1 MNTIKTTLLAVLLLL
16 PLSLTYSSSLT
27 ITITNPTQDQ
37 RQELVEVDASLV
49 RQKLGI
55 AADAKFRVINAL
67 HQEVAYQ
74 LTYDGKLLI
83 EASVRPQG
91 TARFTIVPGEPR
103 PMKTWVSG
111 RQYPERVDDIAWEND
126 RAAYRLYGPALQ
138 RNKERAFGNDVWVKN
153 TPDLVVE
160 QRYDLELSNHA
171 AIVALRKAGNT
182 AAADSLEELT
192 TYHFD
197 HGYGLDCYKVGP
209 SLGCGA
215 PALLDYSNPQ
225 ALTSTPKIVFPYC
238 YTDYEILDNGPLR
251 FTVSL
256 TYETKEFQG
265 DRITEHRLL
274 SLDKG
279 SNFNRQTVWYE
290 GATKPLDIASGVV
303 IHNEDTTSVCLRG
316 NMALYADPT
325 DNPASQNFQIYVG
338 VVFPYGQVERL
349 RVPNEGAANGIN
361 GHALVVRRGVQP
373 GERVT
378 YYWGSAWSKNDCR
391 NFMEWMLRAS
401 NLQHCQNNPLVVMV
415 E

>member
-1 MNTIKTTLLAVLLLL
+1 MKRIRLAFLFAA
-16 PLSLTYSSSLT
+16 LSCCGIAAQAQQVT
-27 ITITNPTQDQ
+27 ITVGNPSNYQ
-37 RQELVEVDASLV
+37 RQELVEVDAKVV
-49 RQKLGI
+49 REKLGI
-55 AADAKFRVINAL
+55 AIDKPFKVMNAL
-67 HQEVAYQ
+67 KQEVAYQ
-74 LTYDGKLLI
+74 LTYDGKLLLD
-83 EASVRPQG
+83 ASVRPQG
-91 TARFTIVPGEPR
+91 VARYTIVPGQPR
-103 PMKTWVSG
+103 PMKIVVCG

-126 RAAYRLYGPALQ
+126 RGAYRLYGPALQ

-160 QRYDLELSNHA
+160 QRYNLELSNHA
-171 AIVALRKAGNT
+171 AVEALRKAGNA

-215 PALLDYSNPQ
+215 PALMDGNQ
-225 ALTSTPKIVFPYC
+225 IVFPYC
-238 YTDYEILDNGPLR
+238 YTDYQILDNGPLR

-265 DRITEHRLL
+265 DRVTEHRLL

-290 GATKPLDIASGVV
+290 GATKPIDIASGVV
-303 IHNEDTTSVCLRG
+303 IHNEDTTSIVMEG
-316 NMALYADPT
+316 NYVSYADPT
-325 DNPASQNFQIYVG
+325 DNPAGQNFQIYVG
-338 VVFPYGQVERL
+338 VIFPEDGVKTL
-349 RVPNEGAANGIN
+349 WVPNEGAANGIN

-373 GERVT
+373 NERVT
-378 YYWGSAWSKNDCR
+378 YYWGSAWSKYDCR
-391 NFMEWMLRAS
+391 HFAEWLLRVGCFDDC
-401 NLQHCQNNPLVVMV
+401 LHNPLVVMV

>member
-1 MNTIKTTLLAVLLLL
+1 MKKKIMNSLLTALFLL
-16 PLSLTYSSSLT
+16 PSVAHAQQDVVIVTVS
-27 ITITNPTQDQ
+27 NPTDMQ
-37 RQELVEVDASLV
+37 RQELVEL
-49 RQKLGI
+49 
-55 AADAKFRVINAL
+55 DAKTVKERLGVCCDRCKLRVINAVR
-67 HQEVAYQ
+67 QEVPYQ

-83 EASVRPQG
+83 DVSVRPKGQ
-91 TARFTIVPGEPR
+91 ARFTIVKGEPR
-103 PMKTWVSG
+103 PMKTVVCG

-126 RAAYRLYGPALQ
+126 RGAYRLYGPALQ

-160 QRYDLELSNHA
+160 QRYELELSNHA
-171 AIVALRKAGNT
+171 AIVALREAGNT

-215 PALLDYSNPQ
+215 PALLDNG
-225 ALTSTPKIVFPYC
+225 KIVFPYC
-238 YTDYEILDNGPLR
+238 YTQYEILDNGPLR

-256 TYETKEFQG
+256 TYETKEFHG
-265 DRITEHRLL
+265 DRVTEHRLL

-290 GATKPLDIASGVV
+290 GVTKPVDISSGVV
-303 IHNEDTTSVCLRG
+303 IHNEDTTSVWLKE

-325 DNPASQNFQIYVG
+325 DNPAAQNFQIYVG
-338 VVFPYGQVERL
+338 VIFPYGQVETL

-361 GHALVVRRGVQP
+361 GHALVVCRGVQP

-378 YYWGSAWSKNDCR
+378 YYWGSAWSKYDCR
-391 NFMEWMLRAS
+391 NMQEWLLRAADF
-401 NLQHCQNNPLVVMV
+401 QNSLRNPLTVSI

>member
-1 MNTIKTTLLAVLLLL
+1 MNSLLTALFLL
-16 PLSLTYSSSLT
+16 PSVAHAQQDVVIVTVS
-27 ITITNPTQDQ
+27 NPTDMQ
-37 RQELVEVDASLV
+37 RQELVEL
-49 RQKLGI
+49 
-55 AADAKFRVINAL
+55 DAKTVKERLGVCCDRCKLRVINAVR
-67 HQEVAYQ
+67 QEVPYQ

-83 EASVRPQG
+83 DVSVRPKGQ
-91 TARFTIVPGEPR
+91 ARFTIVKGEPR
-103 PMKTWVSG
+103 PMKTVVCG

-126 RAAYRLYGPALQ
+126 RGAYRLYGPALQ

-160 QRYDLELSNHA
+160 QRYELELSNHA
-171 AIVALRKAGNT
+171 AIVALREAGNT

-215 PALLDYSNPQ
+215 PALLDNG
-225 ALTSTPKIVFPYC
+225 KIVFPYC
-238 YTDYEILDNGPLR
+238 YTQYEILDNGPLR

-256 TYETKEFQG
+256 TYETKEFHG
-265 DRITEHRLL
+265 DRVTEHRLL

-290 GATKPLDIASGVV
+290 GVTKPVDISSGVV
-303 IHNEDTTSVCLRG
+303 IHNEDTTSVWLKE

-325 DNPASQNFQIYVG
+325 DNPAAQNFQIYVG
-338 VVFPYGQVERL
+338 VIFPYGQVETL

-361 GHALVVRRGVQP
+361 GHALVVCRGVQP

-378 YYWGSAWSKNDCR
+378 YYWGSAWSKYDCR
-391 NFMEWMLRAS
+391 NMQEWLLRAADF
-401 NLQHCQNNPLVVMV
+401 QNSLRNPLTVSI

>member
-1 MNTIKTTLLAVLLLL
+1 MNSLLTALFLL
-16 PLSLTYSSSLT
+16 PSVAHAQQDVVIVTVS
-27 ITITNPTQDQ
+27 NPTDMQ
-37 RQELVEVDASLV
+37 RQELVEL
-49 RQKLGI
+49 
-55 AADAKFRVINAL
+55 DAKTVKERLGVCCDRCKLRVINAVR
-67 HQEVAYQ
+67 QEVPYQ
-74 LTYDGKLLI
+74 LSYDGKLLI
-83 EASVRPQG
+83 DVSVRPKGQ
-91 TARFTIVPGEPR
+91 AHFTIVKGEPR
-103 PMKTWVSG
+103 PMKTVVCG

-126 RAAYRLYGPALQ
+126 RGAYRLYGPALQ

-160 QRYDLELSNHA
+160 QRYELELSNHA
-171 AIVALRKAGNT
+171 AIVALREAGNT

-215 PALLDYSNPQ
+215 PALLDNG
-225 ALTSTPKIVFPYC
+225 KIVFPYC
-238 YTDYEILDNGPLR
+238 YTQYEILDNGPLR

-256 TYETKEFQG
+256 TYETKEFHG
-265 DRITEHRLL
+265 DRVTEHRLL

-290 GATKPLDIASGVV
+290 GVTKPVDISSGVV
-303 IHNEDTTSVCLRG
+303 IHNEDTTSVWLKE

-325 DNPASQNFQIYVG
+325 DNPAAQNFQIYVG
-338 VVFPYGQVERL
+338 VIFPYGQVETL

-361 GHALVVRRGVQP
+361 GHALVVCRGVQP

-378 YYWGSAWSKNDCR
+378 YYWGSAWSKYDCR
-391 NFMEWMLRAS
+391 NMQEWLLRAADF
-401 NLQHCQNNPLVVMV
+401 QNSLRNPLTVSI